1 MRKSILMI
9 TSLLMLSACG
19 GKKSQAGIADLAV
32 GDSAKVEAKADSVG
46 KTAGEEQD
54 MEAVKA
60 FVEQFYKDWDKRDL
74 LDYDYMKQFIT
85 PNLLKYLAD
94 SYEFECEGEC
104 LATWKFFYEGGIDIS
119 GMKSRQITP
128 RDANHV
134 LVENKY
140 ENYEYDILLMVIK
153 DGDTFKINSIQ
164 QVKSIYLD

>member
-19 GKKSQAGIADLAV
+19 GKKTQAGIADLAV

-119 GMKSRQITP
+119 GMKSRLITP

-153 DGDTFKINSIQ
+153 DADTFKIDSIQ
-164 QVKSIYLD
+164 QVKSVYLD